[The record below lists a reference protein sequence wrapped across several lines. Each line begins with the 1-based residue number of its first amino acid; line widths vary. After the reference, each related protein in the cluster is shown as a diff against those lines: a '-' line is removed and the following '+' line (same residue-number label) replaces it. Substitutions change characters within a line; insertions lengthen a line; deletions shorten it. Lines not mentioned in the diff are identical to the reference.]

1 MKILYI
7 GNKDHHGYSYY
18 QYSIL
23 KKNYKNIDLI
33 EIKSLNLIIKFINL
47 IHWKI
52 NLEVFDLIIF
62 LILKKKINKKYD
74 LIYIHNESL
83 LGKKSLIFLKK
94 NCQKI
99 FFFCSD
105 NPFVRRDKMRWN
117 LIKRHLNLF
126 DQIIFIQK
134 NRFKYSNKLKL
145 KNTVW
150 IPPTFKIDEH
160 QRIKINNKNKK
171 KFDVI
176 IIATYFPERGEL
188 VNLLIKENIKIKI
201 FGDKWHKFKNYL
213 KYKKLFGS
221 KINKDS
227 LYVKLIQSSKVSI
240 CLPSVEND
248 DDITNRSLEIPYI
261 GTLLL
266 AKRTKT
272 HELFFKHNHDAIL
285 FENLKDCVSKLKLIL
300 KNKKL
305 LLKISKNGHI
315 KINRNKLNLSFENN
329 IKKLFIFHKLNSS

>member
-105 NPFVRRDKMRWN
+105 NLFVRRDKMRWN
-117 LIKRHLNLF
+117 LIKENLNIF

-150 IPPTFKIDEH
+150 IPPTFKIDY
-160 QRIKINNKNKK
+160 QKKRKIKK
-171 KFDVI
+171 KEKQKLKSDVI
-176 IIATYFPERGEL
+176 L
-188 VNLLIKENIKIKI
+188 
-201 FGDKWHKFKNYL
+201 
-213 KYKKLFGS
+213 
-221 KINKDS
+221 
-227 LYVKLIQSSKVSI
+227 
-240 CLPSVEND
+240 
-248 DDITNRSLEIPYI
+248 
-261 GTLLL
+261 
-266 AKRTKT
+266 
-272 HELFFKHNHDAIL
+272 
-285 FENLKDCVSKLKLIL
+285 
-300 KNKKL
+300 
-305 LLKISKNGHI
+305 
-315 KINRNKLNLSFENN
+315 
-329 IKKLFIFHKLNSS
+329 